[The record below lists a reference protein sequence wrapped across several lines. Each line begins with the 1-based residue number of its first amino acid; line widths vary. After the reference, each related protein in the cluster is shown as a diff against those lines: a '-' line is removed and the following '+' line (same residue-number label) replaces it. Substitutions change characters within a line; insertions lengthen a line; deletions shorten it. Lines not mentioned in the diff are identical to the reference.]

1 MRLFI
6 LIMYLMFYTFLP
18 NTYGYDFNFRD
29 MKNYKDFLFT
39 NSMKSIIASNL
50 NNLKIMAVKIC
61 GNDVYKNKKKCMFKL
76 VDEKIIIY
84 KLENKERFIYDIKS
98 NFLNKIN

>member
-1 MRLFI
+1 
-6 LIMYLMFYTFLP
+6 MFYVSLP
-18 NTYGYDFNFRD
+18 NSYGYDFNFRD

-50 NNLKIMAVKIC
+50 NNLKIMAIQIC
-61 GNDVYKNKKKCMFKL
+61 GNDVYTNKKKCVFKL
-76 VDEKIIIY
+76 VEEKIIIY

-98 NFLNKIN
+98 NSVNKIN